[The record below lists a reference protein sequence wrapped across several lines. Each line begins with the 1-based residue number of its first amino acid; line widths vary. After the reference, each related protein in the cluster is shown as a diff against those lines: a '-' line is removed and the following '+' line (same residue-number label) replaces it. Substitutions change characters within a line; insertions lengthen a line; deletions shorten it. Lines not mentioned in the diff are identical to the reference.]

1 MIEGT
6 SGIISFIGIG
16 ANEGRPVAQCLE
28 AIERMHAAPGVRVLR
43 RSSLYRSEP
52 VGLREQ
58 DWFVNAVV
66 EIRTVLQAGELMQVL
81 QAIERMMGRERDVR
95 WGPRVIDLDILLY
108 GQQVIQTPDMNIPH
122 PEFHKRRF
130 VLMPFHEIAPY
141 VMHPAFGVSIHGL
154 LERLSDEL
162 QVELIKRP
170 I

>member
-1 MIEGT
+1 
-6 SGIISFIGIG
+6 
-16 ANEGRPVAQCLE
+16 
-28 AIERMHAAPGVRVLR
+28 
-43 RSSLYRSEP
+43 

-108 GQQVIQTPDMNIPH
+108 GQQVIQAPDMNIPH

>member
-81 QAIERMMGRERDVR
+81 QAIESVMGRERDVR
-95 WGPRVIDLDILLY
+95 WGPRVIDLDIFLSRVR
-108 GQQVIQTPDMNIPH
+108 GHDRTSVENAVWI
-122 PEFHKRRF
+122 RRGEG
-130 VLMPFHEIAPY
+130 LEGW
-141 VMHPAFGVSIHGL
+141 PATRRRVFWVPGKKEQAGA
-154 LERLSDEL
+154 
-162 QVELIKRP
+162 
-170 I
+170 